1 MRTLLL
7 GALLVCFTVAMA
19 IAQDHVEVT
28 AGKMFTLTLESN
40 PSTGYQW
47 EIVQPLDETKVKLV
61 EQLYNAAKTDR
72 VGAAGVELW
81 VFKAVAPGET
91 TISMKYV
98 RPWEKDVAPVETA
111 TFAVTIK

>member
-1 MRTLLL
+1 MLK
-7 GALLVCFTVAMA
+7 LLVGASLVCLAVTLT
-19 IAQDHVEVT
+19 IAQDHVEVA

-47 EIVQPLDETKVKLV
+47 EISQPLDETKVKLV
-61 EQLYNAAKTDR
+61 ESLYNTPKRDR

-81 VFKAVAPGET
+81 VFRAVGSGQT

-98 RPWEKDVAPVETA
+98 RPWEKDAPPAETA
-111 TFAVTIK
+111 TCAITIN